1 MHDRVFPHMIF
12 KDLDGYQWLL
22 MISLHS
28 ERHAAQ
34 IAEVKAHAAYP
45 K

>member
-1 MHDRVFPHMIF
+1 VSPHMIF
-12 KDLDGYQWLL
+12 KDLDGCQWLL

-34 IAEVKAHAAYP
+34 MAEVKAHPGYP
-45 K
+45 R

>member
-1 MHDRVFPHMIF
+1 MIF